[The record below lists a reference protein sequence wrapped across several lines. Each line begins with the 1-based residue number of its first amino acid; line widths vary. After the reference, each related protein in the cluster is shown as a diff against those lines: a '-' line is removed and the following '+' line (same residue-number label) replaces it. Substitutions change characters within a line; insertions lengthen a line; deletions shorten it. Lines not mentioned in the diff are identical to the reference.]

1 MSQSTVPGPGTDAR
15 AADAPRPE
23 SPGGSGED
31 ALLRL
36 GKHLRRGEVSP
47 DLRQL
52 FLQGGREG
60 DVFYRDRWS
69 HDKVVRSTHG
79 VNCTGSCSWKVY
91 VKDGIITWETQQTDY
106 PSVGPD
112 SPEYEPRGCPRGAA
126 FSWYTYSPT
135 RVRYPYVRGVLLR
148 AFRDAKARTGDPV
161 RAWAEVTGDPE
172 TARAYKQAR
181 GKGGLV
187 RASWEEAAE
196 IVAAAHVHT
205 IKTYGPDR
213 IAGFSPIPAMSMVS
227 HGVGARFISMLGG
240 AMLSFYDWYAD
251 LPVASPQ
258 VFGDQTDV
266 PESADWWNSSYCIMW
281 GSNIPVTRTPDAH
294 FMAEARYRGQKVIV
308 VSPDYADNTK
318 FADEWLAVHPGTDGA
333 LALAMG
339 HVILREFHVE
349 RRTAPFVDYLRRYTD
364 SPFLVTLTP
373 SPASA
378 SSGPDG
384 GAHPAGHITYVPDK
398 FLTAADLG
406 DDVLPGA
413 ASAANAAFKPVLL
426 DADGGVVIPNGTLGH
441 RFGEADEGKWNLD
454 LEGVVPLLSVADGV
468 AGAPGIPGA
477 AHETHGASHHT
488 AVRVDLP
495 RFDLSPDPDQGET
508 GRHTG
513 GAGSV
518 TRGVPVRRVGGH
530 LVTTVFDLLLARYG
544 VNRED
549 LDLPGEWPS
558 GYDDADS
565 PGTPAWQEQFTGVP
579 AAAAA
584 RIGREFADN
593 AERSGGRSMIIMG
606 AGANHWFHADTIYRA
621 MLALTTMTG
630 CQGVNG
636 GGWAH
641 YVGQEKCR
649 PVTGWAQYA
658 GGLDWSR
665 PPRQMIGT
673 AFWYVATDQWRY
685 DGLPADAL
693 ATPLGSGLFASRTT
707 ADCLVE
713 SAQRGWMPSYPTF
726 DRNPLDLVDQAEAAG
741 VAPADYVVSELRS
754 GALRFA
760 VEAPD
765 APENFPRCVTVWR
778 ANILGSSGKGNE
790 YFLKHLLGTDSA
802 VLADES
808 APGRRPQSIEWA
820 EEGARGKLD
829 LLTTLDFRMTS
840 TTLFSDVV
848 LPAATWY
855 EKHDLS
861 TTDMHPFVHSFNP
874 AISPPWQTRTDFDIF
889 HTIARKIS
897 EYSVEHLGVRKDLVA
912 APLLHDTP
920 DAMSVPH
927 GTIVDSGAGSASRPL
942 VPGVT
947 MPKLVVVER
956 DYPAFADRMASL
968 GPLTEKL
975 GMVTKG
981 VQFSPG
987 EEVRVLGQ
995 KNGLVPSGPAAGRPR
1010 LDKDTHA
1017 CEMILALSGTT
1028 NGRLA
1033 VQGFEHVEK
1042 RTGVE
1047 LADLARD
1054 EQGKRVTFPDVQS
1067 RPTTVIT
1074 SPEWSG
1080 SEHGGR
1086 RYTAFAINVE
1096 RLKPWHTL
1104 TGRQH
1109 FFLDHD
1115 WMTELGEQLPVFRP
1129 PLDMHRLFPDSPP
1142 LGDRSP
1148 SGYPGSEGQAEV
1160 AVRYLTPHSK
1170 WSIHSEYQDNLFMLS
1185 LSRGGPNIWM
1195 SPRDADKIGVRDN
1208 EWIEAYNRNGVVVA
1222 RAVVSHRMPEGTV
1235 YMHHATDRTID
1246 VPLAETSGLRGGI
1259 HNSLTR
1265 VLLKP
1270 SHLVGGY
1277 AQLAFAF
1284 NYLGPTGNQRDE
1296 VTTIRRRS
1304 QEVTY

>member
-1 MSQSTVPGPGTDAR
+1 MSQSTAAR
-15 AADAPRPE
+15 PSGA
-23 SPGGSGED
+23 GSGAED

-36 GKHLRRGEVSP
+36 GRHLRKGEVSD

-52 FLQGGREG
+52 FLKGGREG

-91 VKDGIITWETQQTDY
+91 VKDGIITWESQQTDY

-135 RVRYPYVRGVLLR
+135 RVRYPYVRGALLQAYR
-148 AFRDAKARTGDPV
+148 AAKARTGDPV
-161 RAWAEVTGDPE
+161 LAWAELTSDPE
-172 TARAYKQAR
+172 TARAYKAAR

-187 RASWEEAAE
+187 RATWDEAAE

-205 IKTYGPDR
+205 IKEYGPDR
-213 IAGFSPIPAMSMVS
+213 VAGFSPIPAMSMVS
-227 HGVGARFISMLGG
+227 HGAGARFIQMLGG
-240 AMLSFYDWYAD
+240 TMLSFYDWYAD

-266 PESADWWNSSYCIMW
+266 PESADWWNAAYLIMW
-281 GSNIPVTRTPDAH
+281 GSNVPVTRTPDAH
-294 FMAEARYRGQKVIV
+294 FMTEARYRGQKVVV

-318 FADEWLAVHPGTDGA
+318 FADAWLAPQPGTDGA
-333 LALAMG
+333 LAIAMG
-339 HVILREFHVE
+339 HVILREFLTQQATP
-349 RRTAPFVDYLRRYTD
+349 RFVDYLKRYSD
-364 SPFLVTLTP
+364 APFLIRLED
-373 SPASA
+373 
-378 SSGPDG
+378 GPDG
-384 GAHPAGHITYVPDK
+384 AYVPGK
-398 FLTAADLG
+398 FLTAADVP

-413 ASAANAAFKPVLL
+413 PGQLNAHFKTVLL
-426 DADGGVVIPNGTLGH
+426 DADGTPVVPNGTLGH
-441 RFGEADEGKWNLD
+441 RFGADDEGRWNLD
-454 LEGVVPLLSVADGV
+454 LGDVDPLLSAADDGSASVPVA
-468 AGAPGIPGA
+468 
-477 AHETHGASHHT
+477 
-488 AVRVDLP
+488 LP
-495 RFDLSPDPDQGET
+495 RFDVVSSGSPTDAEA
-508 GRHTG
+508 HLG
-513 GAGSV
+513 GKGV
-518 TRGVPVRRVGGH
+518 VVRGVPVRRVGGH
-530 LVTTVFDLLLARYG
+530 LVTTVFDLLLAQYG
-544 VNRED
+544 VDRPE
-549 LDLPGEWPS
+549 LGLPGTWPT
-558 GYDDADS
+558 GYDDAS
-565 PGTPAWQEQFTGVP
+565 APGTPAWQEEITGVP
-579 AAAAA
+579 AAAAT
-584 RIGREFADN
+584 RIGREFAQN
-593 AERSGGRSMIIMG
+593 AIDSNGRSMIIMG

-621 MLALTTMTG
+621 FLTLTTITG

-649 PVTGWAQYA
+649 PITGWAQYA

-693 ATPLGSGLFASRTT
+693 ASPLAKGLFAGRTT
-707 ADCLVE
+707 ADALVE

-726 DRNPLDLVDQAEAAG
+726 DRNPLDLVDQARAAG
-741 VAPADYVVSELRS
+741 QEPAAYVVDELRA
-754 GALRFA
+754 GRLRFA
-760 VEAPD
+760 VEDPD
-765 APENFPRCVTVWR
+765 DPANFPRVVTVWR

-790 YFLKHLLGTDSA
+790 YFLKHLLGTDAA
-802 VLADES
+802 VNAAES
-808 APGRRPQSIEWA
+808 GPDRRPRTMAWHDEA
-820 EEGARGKLD
+820 PRGKLD
-829 LLTTLDFRMTS
+829 LLVTLDFRMTS

-855 EKHDLS
+855 EKYDLS
-861 TTDMHPFVHSFNP
+861 STDMHPFVHSFNP
-874 AISPPWQTRTDFDIF
+874 AIDPPWQTRTDFATF
-889 HTIARKIS
+889 HTIAARIS
-897 EYSVEHLGVRKDLVA
+897 ELAATHLGVREDLVA
-912 APLLHDTP
+912 APLAHDTP
-920 DAMSVPH
+920 DEMAVPH
-927 GTIVDSGAGSASRPL
+927 GALVDSGQPMTQREL

-956 DYPAFADRMASL
+956 DYPAFAARMAAL
-968 GPLTEKL
+968 GPLAESA

-981 VQFSPG
+981 VTFKPD
-987 EEVRVLGQ
+987 EEVRRLGER
-995 KNGLVPSGPAAGRPR
+995 NGLVESGPAAGRPR

-1017 CEMILALSGTT
+1017 CEAILALSGTT

-1033 VQGFEHVEK
+1033 VQGFEFLEK
-1042 RTGVE
+1042 RTGRR
-1047 LADLARD
+1047 LADLAQD
-1054 EQGKRVTFPDVQS
+1054 EQGKRITFPDVQS
-1067 RPTTVIT
+1067 RPTAVIT

-1109 FFLDHD
+1109 FYLDHD
-1115 WMTELGEQLPVFRP
+1115 WMTELGEQLPVYRP
-1129 PLDMHRLFPDSPP
+1129 PLDLHRLFGDSPVV
-1142 LGDRSP
+1142 GDTTP
-1148 SGYPGSEGQAEV
+1148 SGYPGSDGHAEV

-1185 LSRGGPNIWM
+1185 LSRGGPNVWM
-1195 SPRDADKIGVRDN
+1195 SPADAAKIGVADN

-1235 YMHHATDRTID
+1235 YMHHATDRVVD

-1265 VLLKP
+1265 ILLKP
-1270 SHLVGGY
+1270 SHLAGGY
-1277 AQLAFAF
+1277 AQLSYAF

-1296 VTTIRRRS
+1296 VTVIRRRS
-1304 QEVTY
+1304 QEVRYS